1 MMKTYFMQNV
11 FTEYPAVP
19 WKQGWRFLAGPDD
32 PCPLLTG
39 DAQGELTAKNCA
51 WTLHLLD
58 PTIPLTVRLLS
69 NGLSLYVRKQEKE
82 KHIEALLLE
91 PGILI
96 GSVQGLPPPALNST
110 EQTNQDPG
118 FTWIK
123 AAPCNALLI
132 CKGSRFVLVTG
143 TLPRE
148 LALLKAEEALE
159 ENFNAL
165 REEET
170 KKRLSTAGLFS
181 INPRHNPP
189 VALAAESL
197 RLRLRGRNAA
207 LPGIWSA
214 SDMPGPETFSL
225 NELYPL
231 VQAWRLIHP
240 KTALNLVHTAL
251 ALQQSS
257 GGFPAWVNCEGAASA
272 AAPWPFVIQAF
283 ELALQDQHDPVL
295 LKKTLPAL
303 RKYMQWAL
311 RRFDPHRDLIPAWQ
325 SDQEV
330 FIPES
335 FERGKASPDL
345 TVMLLGEL
353 EALLRLC
360 DESDHSEAA
369 IGPLTAEHDQLAQTL
384 TTVFWNPETKA
395 FSNVWKEGHYIH
407 EPSFGSFLPLYW
419 SGLPAE
425 FKKPLLENFEETHG
439 FPGRADP
446 ASWKQEQIDDT
457 VHLPAIHQFMAFE
470 TLRRGDE
477 SRALLMLFVRRAR
490 EGFAAWFERESIEAA
505 RLQRHNAHIE
515 KSAYAL
521 GPVTASLLLTTQYEF
536 QHEALTHAPTL
547 KNLQRLIHRMRLTRS
562 DLRIILVVGLA
573 MLVVHLLYHPPT
585 HINENARMAEAALNY
600 RQGQFSEAMKI
611 CRRYPDN
618 ALSRFLQ
625 GNLMTLTGNPESAE
639 QLYYQALLE
648 KTESPSALFGYAL
661 SLQLNG
667 KFDEAI
673 QRYNDFLDIHEAQ
686 LSGGPNDA
694 LIELAYE
701 FMRLADAEFRIPPKW
716 KRVYTLPVMNDLGL

>member
-1 MMKTYFMQNV
+1 MMKTPFMQNV
-11 FTEYPAVP
+11 FTEYPEVP
-19 WKQGWRFLAGPDD
+19 WKQGWRFLDGPDD
-32 PCPLLTG
+32 ICPLLTG
-39 DAQGELTAKNCA
+39 DAQGEITAKNGA
-51 WTLHLLD
+51 WTLRLLD
-58 PTIPLTVRLLS
+58 PTMPLTVRLLS
-69 NGLSLYVRKQEKE
+69 NGFSLYVRKREKE
-82 KHIEALLLE
+82 NYIQALLLE

-96 GSVQGLPPPALNST
+96 GSMHGLPPPVLSST
-110 EQTNQDPG
+110 EQTDQEPG

-123 AAPCNALLI
+123 AAPCNALLL
-132 CKGSRFVLVTG
+132 CKGPRFVLVTG
-143 TLPRE
+143 NLPKE
-148 LALLKAEEALE
+148 LALRKAEEALE
-159 ENFNAL
+159 ENFNEL
-165 REEET
+165 IEEET
-170 KKRLSTAGLFS
+170 QKRLSTANLFS

-197 RLRLRGRNAA
+197 RLRLRGRNAT
-207 LPGIWSA
+207 LSGIWSA
-214 SDMPGPETFSL
+214 ADMPGPETFSL

-240 KTALNLVHTAL
+240 ETALQLVQTAL
-251 ALQQSS
+251 SLQQSS
-257 GGFPAWVNCEGAASA
+257 GGFPAWANCEGATSS
-272 AAPWPFVIQAF
+272 AAPWPFIIQSF

-295 LKKTLPAL
+295 LKKALPAL

-325 SDQEV
+325 NDQEV

-369 IGPLTAEHDQLAQTL
+369 IGPLTEQHDQLAQTL
-384 TTVFWNPETKA
+384 TTIFWNQETKA
-395 FSNVWKEGHYIH
+395 FSNVWKAGHFSH
-407 EPSFGSFLPLYW
+407 EPSFGSFLPLCW

-425 FKKPLLENFEETHG
+425 FRKPLLENFEETHG

-446 ASWKQEQIDDT
+446 ASWKKEQIDDT
-457 VHLPAIHQFMAFE
+457 ALLPAIHQFMALE
-470 TLRRGDE
+470 ALRRGDKG
-477 SRALLMLFVRRAR
+477 RALLLLFVRRAR
-490 EGFAAWFERESIEAA
+490 DGFAAWFERESIEAA
-505 RLQRHNAHIE
+505 RLQNHNAHIE

-521 GPVTASLLLTTQYEF
+521 GPVTASLVLTTQYEF

-547 KNLQRLIHRMRLTRS
+547 QNLQRLIHRMRLNRT
-562 DLRIILVVGLA
+562 DLSIILGVGLA
-573 MLVVHLLYHPPT
+573 MLVVHLLYHPPAF
-585 HINENARMAEAALNY
+585 INEDAQMAEAALNY
-600 RQGQFSEAMKI
+600 RQGQFSKTMEI
-611 CRRYPDN
+611 CRRHPDN
-618 ALSRFLQ
+618 ALSRFLR
-625 GNLMTLTGNPESAE
+625 GNLMVLTDNLESAE

-686 LSGGPNDA
+686 LSGGPHDA
-694 LIELAYE
+694 LVELAYE
-701 FMRLADAEFRIPPKW
+701 FMQLADVEFRKPPKW